1 MSLLYRL
8 LCWVVRLLA
17 RGGGERE
24 LEIVVL
30 RARWRATANDSATRS
45 ELKCACARAV
55 PIVFAVL
62 MSESR
67 SASGFVSLS
76 GHLSESEGGSK
87 GCQDP
92 DSSSRVSER
101 GSIWLLAASIKPWR
115 FSTLR
120 SARSRRSWK
129 TRGTS
134 VASSSRRAPD

>member
-1 MSLLYRL
+1 MR
-8 LCWVVRLLA
+8 
-17 RGGGERE
+17 
-24 LEIVVL
+24 IL

-101 GSIWLLAASIKPWR
+101 GSIWLLAASLKPWEDVPCAVEFR
-115 FSTLR
+115 GGGPGVTV
-120 SARSRRSWK
+120 RR
-129 TRGTS
+129 
-134 VASSSRRAPD
+134 